1 MGSQNR
7 LTSGRS
13 HQYKTDIWLNDRD
26 GKGVQSLNELQPLFD
41 NPRGVGSDKASR
53 LAGTLAIYM
62 LLWPR
67 NFPTDRT
74 VLAAGFWLRSSASN
88 GTDVRRNAKKDRTL
102 ARWRAALKDLTTQIM
117 ARAGVDRA
125 TWAKINYPLARPIG
139 VRGRI
144 QKVQPPDAG
153 EIIPDT
159 IRTNQY
165 ENTRLYLPALTAG
178 YVTVSFL
185 PRQKTG

>member
-1 MGSQNR
+1 MATASWEVKIDSRQDEATN
-7 LTSGRS
+7 TK
-13 HQYKTDIWLNDRD
+13 QTWLNDCD
-26 GKGVQSLNELQPLFD
+26 GKGVRSLNELQPLFD

-102 ARWRAALKDLTTQIM
+102 ARWRAALKDLTAQIM

-125 TWAKINYPLARPIG
+125 CAS
-139 VRGRI
+139 
-144 QKVQPPDAG
+144 
-153 EIIPDT
+153 
-159 IRTNQY
+159 
-165 ENTRLYLPALTAG
+165 TRLLPSSGLT
-178 YVTVSFL
+178 
-185 PRQKTG
+185 R